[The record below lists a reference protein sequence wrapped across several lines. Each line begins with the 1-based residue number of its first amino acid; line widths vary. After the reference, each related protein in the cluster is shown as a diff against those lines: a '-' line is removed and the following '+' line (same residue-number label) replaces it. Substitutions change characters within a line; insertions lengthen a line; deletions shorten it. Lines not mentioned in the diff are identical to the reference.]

1 MLPEEILAV
10 LQVAVLTFERIKSR
24 FKVHNNSFIMNTVF
38 LKSTFGGIEIGDLK
52 SVRVNCNVGANTL
65 EQIGYERERLKV
77 IKDSKLLPDTF
88 MDLSIGHY
96 DEPLYKYIIREFCC
110 PVGLVPAYT
119 FPATLRITKEYAL
132 DTLKRL
138 ADEGLSFFTLHLT
151 AKKDLLEIAKRM
163 RKIPVTSRGGAI
175 VLKQT
180 LDSDNDNIWVSILTQ
195 IVDLAKEYGIVIS
208 LGSTFRPAGIEEACD
223 EVHLQETEEQ
233 LKYCKLLQ
241 KEGVQVM
248 VENVGHIALNRL
260 EEHCKRLRQFDAPI
274 MPLGPLPTDC
284 AEDEDHVAA
293 AIGASMMG
301 YWNCAH
307 IINCVTRSEHTKP
320 FFTIEET
327 LEAIRTAK
335 LAAHIIDVA
344 RGINSEKDTEMLN
357 MRAENRSCIIE
368 DGRECHR
375 CSMYCPLKTF
385 ESDGSKN

>member
-1 MLPEEILAV
+1 
-10 LQVAVLTFERIKSR
+10 
-24 FKVHNNSFIMNTVF
+24 MNTVF
-38 LKSTFGGIEIGDLK
+38 LKSTFGSIEIGDLQ
-52 SVRVNCNVGANTL
+52 SVKVNCNVGVNTP
-65 EQIGYERERLKV
+65 EQMGYERERLKA

-88 MDLSIGHY
+88 MDLSIGYY
-96 DEPLYKYIIREFCC
+96 DAPLYKYIIREIGC
-110 PVGLVPAYT
+110 PVGGVPAYG
-119 FPATLRITKEYAL
+119 FPSSRMTSQQDAL
-132 DTLKRL
+132 DVLKRL
-138 ADEGLSFFTLHLT
+138 ADDGIAFLTLHLT
-151 AKKDLLEIAKRM
+151 ANRDLLEIAKRT

-175 VLKQT
+175 VLKQAM
-180 LDSDNDNIWVSILTQ
+180 DSNSGNIWESILPQ

-208 LGSTFRPAGIEEACD
+208 LGTTFRPAGIGEACD
-223 EVHLQETEEQ
+223 EVHLKETEEQ

-284 AEDEDHVAA
+284 AEDEDHIAA
-293 AIGASMMG
+293 AIGASIMG

-307 IINCVTRSEHTKP
+307 IINCITRSEHTKP

-344 RGINSEKDTEMLN
+344 RGIEMEKDTEMLN
-357 MRAENRSCIIE
+357 KRAENRSCIIE
-368 DGRECHR
+368 NGRECHR

>member
-1 MLPEEILAV
+1 
-10 LQVAVLTFERIKSR
+10 
-24 FKVHNNSFIMNTVF
+24 MNTVF
-38 LKSTFGGIEIGDLK
+38 LKSTFGGIEIGDWQ
-52 SVRVNCNVGANTL
+52 SVRVNCNVGANTPKQMDY
-65 EQIGYERERLKV
+65 EQERLRA
-77 IKDSKLLPDTF
+77 IKDSNLLPDTF
-88 MDLSIGHY
+88 MDLSIGRY
-96 DEPLYKYIIREFCC
+96 DEPLYKYIIREFGC
-110 PVGLVPAYT
+110 PVGGVPAYG
-119 FPATLRITKEYAL
+119 FPSSRITSQQEAL
-132 DTLKRL
+132 DILKML
-138 ADEGLSFFTLHLT
+138 ADDGIAFLTLHMT
-151 AKKDLLEIAKRM
+151 ANRDLLEIAKRT

-175 VLKQT
+175 VLRQAKESSSEN
-180 LDSDNDNIWVSILTQ
+180 LWVSILPQ
-195 IVDLAKEYGIVIS
+195 IVDLAKDYGIVIS
-208 LGSTFRPAGIEEACD
+208 LGSTFRPAGIDEACD

-248 VENVGHIALNRL
+248 VENIGHIALNRL

-284 AEDEDHVAA
+284 AEDEDHIAA

-320 FFTIEET
+320 FFRVDET

-344 RGINSEKDTEMLN
+344 RGMNLKKDTEMLN
-357 MRAENRSCIIE
+357 MRANNHNCII
-368 DGRECHR
+368 DKRTDCNR
-375 CSMYCPLKTF
+375 CSMFCPLKSF

>member
-1 MLPEEILAV
+1 MLLEEILAV
-10 LQVAVLTFERIKSR
+10 LQVAVLAFERVNSWLKA
-24 FKVHNNSFIMNTVF
+24 HNNPFIMNTVF
-38 LKSTFGGIEIGDLK
+38 LKSTFGSIEIGDLQ
-52 SVRVNCNVGANTL
+52 SVRVNCNVGANTP
-65 EQIGYERERLKV
+65 EQMGYERERLKS
-77 IKDSKLLPDTF
+77 IKDSGLLPDTF

-96 DEPLYKYIIREFCC
+96 DDPLYKDIIREFGC
-110 PVGLVPAYT
+110 PVGVVPAYG
-119 FPATLRITKEYAL
+119 FPPSRITSRQEAL
-132 DTLKRL
+132 DILKRL
-138 ADEGLSFFTLHLT
+138 ADDGIAFFTLHLT
-151 AKKDLLEIAKRM
+151 ANRDLLKIAKRT

-175 VLKQT
+175 VLKQAMEW
-180 LDSDNDNIWVSILTQ
+180 LSENIWVSILPQ
-195 IVDLAKEYGIVIS
+195 IVDLAKEYCIVIS
-208 LGSTFRPAGIEEACD
+208 LGSTFRPAGIDEACD
-223 EVHLQETEEQ
+223 EVHLRETEEQ

-241 KEGVQVM
+241 NEGVQVM

-307 IINCVTRSEHTKP
+307 IINCVTRSEHSNP
-320 FFTIEET
+320 IFTIEET

-344 RGINSEKDTEMLN
+344 RGIDMEKDTEMLN
-357 MRAENRSCIIE
+357 KRAENRSCIIE